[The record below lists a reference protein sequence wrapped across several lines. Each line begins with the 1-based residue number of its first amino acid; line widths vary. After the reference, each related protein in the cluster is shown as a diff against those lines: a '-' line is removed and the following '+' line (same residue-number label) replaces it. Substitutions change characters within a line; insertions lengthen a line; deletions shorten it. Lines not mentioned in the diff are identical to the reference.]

1 LSTYNKALVII
12 PVDTLYCHCYKF
24 HSKGLVALKKE
35 KKEKKE
41 RSNQVLLKEFQ
52 SFQIK
57 GGMLSLKE
65 QV

>member
-1 LSTYNKALVII
+1 LILPIVIAI
-12 PVDTLYCHCYKF
+12 SFIQKDWL
-24 HSKGLVALKKE
+24 LKKEE

-41 RSNQVLLKEFQ
+41 RSNHVLLKEFQ

-57 GGMLSLKE
+57 GGILSLKE